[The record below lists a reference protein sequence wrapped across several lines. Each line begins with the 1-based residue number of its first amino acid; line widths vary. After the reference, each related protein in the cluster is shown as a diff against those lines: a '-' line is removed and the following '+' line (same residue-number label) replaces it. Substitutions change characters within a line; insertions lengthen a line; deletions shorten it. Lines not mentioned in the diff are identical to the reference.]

1 MSRPTFTVT
10 FTADDT
16 DGIRGARALL
26 KTARRR
32 FRLRA
37 IDVREHKHPS
47 GVCHRRAVWVS
58 VRRQEQVTCH

>member
-16 DGIRGARALL
+16 DGIRGVRALL
-26 KTARRR
+26 K
-32 FRLRA
+32 LRGA
-37 IDVREHKHPS
+37 DSDYAPS
-47 GVCHRRAVWVS
+47 TCANINTHLASVRRAVWVS